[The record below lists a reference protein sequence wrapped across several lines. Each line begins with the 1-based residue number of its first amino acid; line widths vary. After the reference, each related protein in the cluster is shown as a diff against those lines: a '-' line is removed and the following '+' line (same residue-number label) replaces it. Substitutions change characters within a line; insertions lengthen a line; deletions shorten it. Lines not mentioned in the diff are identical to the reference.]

1 MQFVKT
7 TAISFELT
15 PSDLAEAWCG
25 MNSDEQAEFFN
36 TVARLGKDWGGILPA
51 QLQYLS
57 ENPLLN
63 SDGRSA
69 MRMIGDYSYKPT
81 LNPPTL

>member
-36 TVARLGKDWGGILPA
+36 TLAVLAHDWNAPLEA
-51 QLQYLS
+51 QLQYLND
-57 ENPLLN
+57 NPTLN
-63 SDGRSA
+63 DAGRSA
-69 MRMIGDYSYKPT
+69 MRLIGDYSANQIWKV
-81 LNPPTL
+81 

>member
-15 PSDLAEAWCG
+15 PSDLAEAWTG

-51 QLQYLS
+51 QLQYLQD
-57 ENPLLN
+57 NPLLN
-63 SDGRSA
+63 DAGRNA
-69 MRMIGDYSYKPT
+69 MQMIGDHSFKT
-81 LNPPTL
+81 SAA